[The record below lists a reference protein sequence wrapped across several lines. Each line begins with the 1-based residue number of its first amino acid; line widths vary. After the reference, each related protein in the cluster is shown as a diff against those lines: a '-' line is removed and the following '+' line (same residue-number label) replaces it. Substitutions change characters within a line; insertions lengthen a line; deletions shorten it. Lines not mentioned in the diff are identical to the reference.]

1 MTGAGDEPL
10 ESTCRP
16 AVLAGQPRHPILETF
31 YGGRHMK
38 DPRLRQFAEVLV
50 NYSAQ
55 VQPGDVV
62 LISCTGMEGAPLV
75 KELYALCLERGA
87 KYVEYE
93 FNIPDINRYFYNCAN
108 PDQLSYFPAHKLE
121 FMKQVSVY
129 IGLTAS
135 DNSMVMAKANQANM
149 IAWSKVVRPIV
160 DQRVKKTR
168 WVITRYP
175 THSAAQEARMSL
187 DEYEDYLFG
196 ACCMDWEEESR
207 KQEALKACMDA
218 ADLVRIKASDTDL
231 SFSIKGLPGIKC
243 DGRLNV
249 PDGEV
254 FTAPVRDSVEGHIT
268 YNCPT
273 VYQGKEFNNIRLEFR
288 NGRIVRANSPGMDE
302 ELNRILD
309 TDEGARYVGEFAVGV
324 NPRIRVPM
332 RNILFDEKIF
342 GSIHFTPGQAYD
354 ECDNGNRSAVHW
366 DMVKILTGDGE
377 LWFDDI
383 LIQKDGLFVHEPLLG
398 LNPGD

>member
-1 MTGAGDEPL
+1 
-10 ESTCRP
+10 
-16 AVLAGQPRHPILETF
+16 
-31 YGGRHMK
+31 MK
-38 DPRLRQFAEVLV
+38 DPRVRQFAEVLV
-50 NYSAQ
+50 NYSAR

-62 LISCTGMEGAPLV
+62 LISCAGLEGAPLV
-75 KELYALCLERGA
+75 KELYALCLEKGA

-93 FNIPDINRYFYNCAN
+93 FSVPDIGRYFYNLASA
-108 PDQLSYFPAHKLE
+108 DQLSYFPQHKLD
-121 FMKQVSVY
+121 FMKQVDVY
-129 IGLTAS
+129 FGLAAA
-135 DNSMVMAKANQANM
+135 DNSMVMAKANQSSM
-149 IAWSKVVRPIV
+149 IAWSKVVRPII
-160 DQRVKKTR
+160 DQRVKGTR
-168 WVITRYP
+168 WVVTRYP
-175 THSAAQEARMSL
+175 THGAAQEARMSL
-187 DEYEDYLFG
+187 DEYEDYLFA

-207 KQEALKACMDA
+207 KQDALKACMDA
-218 ADLVRIKASDTDL
+218 ADRVRIKASDTDL

-243 DGRLNV
+243 DGRLNI

-254 FTAPVRDSVEGHIT
+254 FTAPVRDSVEGYIT

-273 VYQGKEFNNIRLEFR
+273 VYQGKEFNNIRLEFEK
-288 NGRIVRANSPGMDE
+288 GRIVRATSPGMDE

-324 NPRIRVPM
+324 NPKIRVPM

-366 DMVKILTGDGE
+366 DMVKILAGDGE

-398 LNPGD
+398 LNPGA

>member
-1 MTGAGDEPL
+1 
-10 ESTCRP
+10 
-16 AVLAGQPRHPILETF
+16 
-31 YGGRHMK
+31 MK
-38 DPRLRQFAEVLV
+38 DPRLRKLAEVLV
-50 NYSAQ
+50 NYSAR

-62 LISCTGMEGAPLV
+62 LIACAGIEGAPLV
-75 KELYALCLERGA
+75 KELYALCLEKGA

-93 FNIPDINRYFYNCAN
+93 FTIPDINRYFYNCAN
-108 PDQLSYFPAHKLE
+108 PEQVSYFPEHKLE
-121 FMKQVSVY
+121 FMKKVNVY

-149 IAWSKVVRPIV
+149 IAWSKVVRPII

-175 THSAAQEARMSL
+175 THGAAQEARMSL
-187 DEYEDYLFG
+187 DEYEDYLFA
-196 ACCMDWEEESR
+196 ACCMDWEEESK
-207 KQEALKACMDA
+207 KQDALKACMDA
-218 ADLVRIKASDTDL
+218 ADRVRIIASDTDL
-231 SFSIKGLPGIKC
+231 SFSLKGLPGIKC
-243 DGRLNV
+243 DGRLNI

-254 FTAPVRDSVEGHIT
+254 FSAPVRDSVEGHIT

-273 VYQGKEFNNIRLEFR
+273 VYQGKEFNNIRLQFER
-288 NGRIVRANSPGMDE
+288 GRIVRANSPGMDE

-383 LIQKDGLFVHEPLLG
+383 LIQKDGRFVHEPLLG